1 MSNRDLKNVSRGSS
15 RQPPSSKRG
24 SGNLMTG
31 ILVGLIVGVG
41 IAVGM
46 TMYLNRASTPFSN
59 LEKLQGKETAS
70 LPAAELLEPGSKLAT
85 AVPPPVVAS
94 PPVAAPVAT
103 PASAPAVAKPK
114 PVAVAPADADGERF
128 DFYKILPGQ
137 QEAVPQDGKASDATA
152 PAVPRLFLQV
162 GAYQSESDADN
173 MKAKLALMGVEAKIQ
188 SLTLADKGLMH
199 RVRIGPFERQ
209 EDVDALRARL
219 RQDGV
224 DAAVIKLPP
233 K

>member
-1 MSNRDLKNVSRGSS
+1 MSNRDLKHSS
-15 RQPPSSKRG
+15 RAGGRSAPAGK
-24 SGNLMTG
+24 SGGGLMTG
-31 ILVGLIVGVG
+31 VLVGLIVGVG

-59 LEKLQGKETAS
+59 LEKMQGKEEAS
-70 LPAAELLEPGSKLAT
+70 LPAAELLEPGAKLAT
-85 AVPPPVVAS
+85 TVA
-94 PPVAAPVAT
+94 PVAAPVT
-103 PASAPAVAKPK
+103 QPAVVAASVPVAAVPAKPAPAP
-114 PVAVAPADADGERF
+114 APADADGQRF

-137 QEAVPQDGKASDATA
+137 QEAIQQDGKQAEAA
-152 PAVPRLFLQV
+152 QPAAMPRLFLQA
-162 GAYQSESDADN
+162 GAFQSESDADN

-188 SLTLADKGLMH
+188 SLNLPEKGLVH

-209 EDVDALRARL
+209 EDVDALKARL

-224 DAAVIKLPP
+224 DASLVKLPA

>member
-1 MSNRDLKNVSRGSS
+1 MSNRDLKHVSRGSS
-15 RQPPSSKRG
+15 RSNPPAKR
-24 SGNLMTG
+24 SGGGMMTG
-31 ILVGLIVGVG
+31 IIVGLIVGVG

-59 LEKLQGKETAS
+59 LERLQGKQEAS

-85 AVPPPVVAS
+85 MTPTPPVVA
-94 PPVAAPVAT
+94 PVVVQAA
-103 PASAPAVAKPK
+103 PASAPVPAKPK
-114 PVAVAPADADGERF
+114 PIPPAPADADGERF

-137 QEAVPQDGKASDATA
+137 QEAIPQDAKAADTA
-152 PAVPRLFLQV
+152 PVGAPRLFLQV
-162 GAYQSESDADN
+162 GAFQSESDADN

-188 SLTLADKGLMH
+188 SLSLPDKGLMH

-209 EDVDALRARL
+209 EDVDALKARL

-224 DAAVIKLPP
+224 DASVVKLPP